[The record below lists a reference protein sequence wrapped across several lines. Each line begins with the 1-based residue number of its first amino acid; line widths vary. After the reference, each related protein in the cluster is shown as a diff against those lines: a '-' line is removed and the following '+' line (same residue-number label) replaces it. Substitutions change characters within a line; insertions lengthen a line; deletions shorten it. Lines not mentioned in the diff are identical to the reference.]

1 MTPPDTRTLVTKIA
15 QQLGETQPG
24 PLQQLRRIVQRLG
37 PEAALAVLQETQAI
51 EAQGGLLLP
60 DGSRRHTP
68 GGVFF
73 RLVRER
79 VSPEERA
86 ILFPPRQHRQRH
98 QQRPHAQPSSP
109 PTPAQLAAL
118 PNVTGE
124 IRTVKLT
131 LLGRPGPVVPSQ
143 AGYLMTTLPTP
154 SIPALPPGLPA
165 PPPSLTTY
173 TVYLTPKQWRPVAE
187 ALHDPED
194 TCIIEGFPAFD
205 PTLEGVAVYAL
216 NVTTKQLQQAAR
228 AARQPRS

>member
-1 MTPPDTRTLVTKIA
+1 MTSPDTRTVVTTIA
-15 QQLGETQPG
+15 QQLGETQPW
-24 PLQQLRRIVQRLG
+24 PLKQLRRIVQQLG

-86 ILFPPRQHRQRH
+86 ILFPPRPPRQRH
-98 QQRPHAQPSSP
+98 GPRAQPSSV
-109 PTPAQLAAL
+109 PTPEQLAAL
-118 PNVTGE
+118 PNLTGE

-131 LLGRPGPVVPSQ
+131 LLGRPGPVAPSK

-154 SIPALPPGLPA
+154 SVPALPPGLPA
-165 PPPSLTTY
+165 PSIPVTTY
-173 TVYLTPKQWRPVAE
+173 MVYLTPKQWRPVAE
-187 ALHDPED
+187 ALQDPAD
-194 TCIIEGFPAFD
+194 TCIVEGFPAYD
-205 PTLEGVAVYAL
+205 PALESVAVYAM
-216 NVTTKQLQQAAR
+216 NVTTKKLQQERR
-228 AARQPRS
+228 AAQQPEP